1 MEAATSTSIFHKK
14 VMPFSEL
21 DGLFKKFAA
30 EVTDGYVLAKDEK
43 GSIRYLFAIDGK
55 PYAAA
60 VVDRIGKRLTKLQD
74 FFFWYKGAEKA
85 DVTVFKADK
94 KFLLCILVKLKT
106 DASQTFTT
114 DVVNLEDVMKKLE
127 TRKKDCVWAFQA
139 EGNWGFAIFIKGR
152 PVYVFIPGKKAAGPG
167 ESPADELISYSC
179 NLPHEKPLTV
189 DIHFDTKVTPVEDSL
204 PFPEQGLASHFVKPI
219 AEAYVE
225 LVEEGALKGTFPI
238 SGEIT
243 IGRDTTNDVHLA
255 EAGVSRNHATIKFTN
270 GKFVLHD
277 LKSANGTF
285 FKGVRVENKDLH
297 DRDEVNIRKYVLRF
311 HCPASL
317 EEPEKEEKHVE
328 DLATQTVYA
337 EEVKEAVAAEKKAA
351 PIRGA
356 VLEVEGG
363 ATHRLASITT
373 IGKDDDV
380 DVKVDGMLVAKR
392 HAVIVRGKDVYK
404 LIKKGALSSIKV
416 NGEKVDEAPL
426 KDGDVIEIGSQKM
439 TFRLGKAEG

>member
-14 VMPFSEL
+14 AMPFSEL

-60 VVDRIGKRLTKLQD
+60 VVDHAGKRLTKLQD
-74 FFFWYKGAEKA
+74 FFFWYKGAGKA

-106 DASQTFTT
+106 DASQSFST

-127 TRKKDCVWAFQA
+127 TQKKDCVWAFQA

-152 PVYVFIPGKKAAGPG
+152 PVYVFIPGKKAGEPG
-167 ESPADELISYSC
+167 ESPADELISYSYS
-179 NLPHEKPLTV
+179 LPHERPMSV
-189 DIHFDTKVTPVEDSL
+189 DIHFDTKVTAVEDSV
-204 PFPEQGLASHFVKPI
+204 PFPKEGLAAHFVKPTV
-219 AEAYVE
+219 EAYVE
-225 LVEEGALKGTFPI
+225 LVEEGVVKGSFPI
-238 SGEIT
+238 NGELT
-243 IGRDTTNDVHLA
+243 MGRETTNDVHLA
-255 EAGVSRNHATIKFTN
+255 ETGVSRNHAVIKFSN

-297 DRDEVNIRKYVLRF
+297 DGDEISIRKYVLKF
-311 HCPASL
+311 HGPAAG
-317 EEPEKEEKHVE
+317 EEPKKEEKQAE
-328 DLATQTVYA
+328 DLATQTIYA

-380 DVKVDGMLVAKR
+380 DVKVEGMLVAKR
-392 HAVIVRGKDVYK
+392 HAVIVRGKDIYK

-416 NGEKVDEAPL
+416 NGEKVDEVAL

-439 TFRLGKAEG
+439 TFRIGKAEG